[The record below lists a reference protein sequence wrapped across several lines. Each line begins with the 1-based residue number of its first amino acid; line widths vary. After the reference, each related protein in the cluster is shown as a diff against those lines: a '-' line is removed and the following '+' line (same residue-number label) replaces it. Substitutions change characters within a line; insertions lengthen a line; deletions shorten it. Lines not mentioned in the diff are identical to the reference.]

1 MTTMPEHGTSRPL
14 DDSWTPLLK
23 VLSAMITLAPIHVTL
38 QAYTDFDGACG
49 PYVQTLQED
58 EGDLYMEAVS
68 NAYLDPEIGPDS
80 VNTLL
85 ELGWNLPDDD
95 FPNFFRF
102 IPSSDVRPGDVADFL
117 LRTLRDAYLVKPTD
131 TFEFSPD
138 DLSEAILR
146 GDYGSVAIADLRLI

>member
-1 MTTMPEHGTSRPL
+1 MTTLPEHGTNRPL
-14 DDSWTPLLK
+14 DDSWTPLVK
-23 VLSAMITLAPIHVTL
+23 VLSAMITLAPVHVTL
-38 QAYTDFDGACG
+38 QVFTDFDGECG
-49 PYVQTLQED
+49 PYVQTLHED

-85 ELGWNLPDDD
+85 ELGWNPPDDD
-95 FPNFFRF
+95 FPNFFRY

-138 DLSEAILR
+138 DLSAAILR
-146 GDYGSVAIADLRLI
+146 GDYGSVSIAGLRLS